1 MKKNIIR
8 LFILSKD
15 ESEAE
20 NVSIKDSDNSVFV
33 DCEKFINALKGL
45 GPDDK
50 VKIQN
55 ITV

>member
-8 LFILSKD
+8 LFKLSKD

-33 DCEKFINALKGL
+33 DSEKFINALKGL